1 MITGLMVHFM
11 FSRYERATTALKYI
25 TSIFKELELFRDLPE
40 NLQEIVRPTLV
51 RGSWHA
57 HSYNILTH
65 LLSRGSEEDRE
76 WAVRKTL
83 DLR

>member
-1 MITGLMVHFM
+1 MDGPLHV
-11 FSRYERATTALKYI
+11 L
-25 TSIFKELELFRDLPE
+25 KELELFRTLPE
-40 NLQEIVRPTLV
+40 RLQEIVQPTLV

-76 WAVRKTL
+76 WAIQKTL
-83 DLR
+83 SLR